1 MKLKLRRYREER
13 GLTQSELAKAIGK
26 SFRTVQAW
34 EREES
39 FPNAEMIWKLCE
51 VFGTDPNDFLGWYEE
66 HPRADA
72 PALTRDESEI
82 VGCYRAS
89 TPARKA
95 SLMQTARDSAVMSK
109 EMAESD
115 TPGPDVLEEAV

>member
-39 FPNAEMIWKLCE
+39 FPNAEMVWKLCE
-51 VFGTDPNDFLGWYEE
+51 VFETDPNDFLGWYEE
-66 HPRADA
+66 HPWADA

-109 EMAESD
+109 EVAESD
-115 TPGPDVLEEAV
+115 TPGADVLGEAV

>member
-39 FPNAEMIWKLCE
+39 FPNAEMVWKLCE
-51 VFGTDPNDFLGWYEE
+51 VFETDPNDFLGWYEE
-66 HPRADA
+66 HPRADT

-109 EMAESD
+109 EVAESGA
-115 TPGPDVLEEAV
+115 PGAHDLGEAV

>member
-39 FPNAEMIWKLCE
+39 FPNAEMVWKLCE
-51 VFGTDPNDFLGWYEE
+51 VFETDPNDFLGWYEE

-109 EMAESD
+109 EVAESGA
-115 TPGPDVLEEAV
+115 PGAHDLGEAV

>member
-39 FPNAEMIWKLCE
+39 FPNAEMVWKLCE
-51 VFGTDPNDFLGWYEE
+51 VFETDPNDFLGWYEE

-72 PALTRDESEI
+72 PTLTRDESEI

-109 EMAESD
+109 EVAESGA
-115 TPGPDVLEEAV
+115 PGAYDLGEAV

>member
-82 VGCYRAS
+82 IGC
-89 TPARKA
+89 
-95 SLMQTARDSAVMSK
+95 
-109 EMAESD
+109 
-115 TPGPDVLEEAV
+115 